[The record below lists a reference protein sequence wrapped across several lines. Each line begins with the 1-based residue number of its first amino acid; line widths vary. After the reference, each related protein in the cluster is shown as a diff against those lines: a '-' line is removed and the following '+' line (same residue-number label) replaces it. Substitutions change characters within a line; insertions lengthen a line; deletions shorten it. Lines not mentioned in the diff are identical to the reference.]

1 MTVKYSTLKA
11 LESKLFKQGDSIP
24 AFVKNI
30 NIDAKQYPDLVLESG
45 LTIPTPTEAIDK
57 TRAVAKE
64 LIDIADGDNL
74 EKFSKYQ
81 DIIGNILKFV
91 RNYDVL
97 YVQTTNSKYRHKA
110 RNQELIK
117 QFVDDAHDLDKQIN
131 EVIPELLHPI
141 SKITSVM
148 KLDNTLE
155 AANKYE
161 KLMNKTLCKVY
172 SEGLDEIFRMIA
184 IGENMQ
190 MR

>member
-1 MTVKYSTLKA
+1 MTIKYSTLKA
-11 LESKLFKQGDSIP
+11 LESKLFTQGDSIP

-30 NIDAKQYPDLVLESG
+30 NVDAKQYPDLILESG

-81 DIIGNILKFV
+81 DIIGNILEFV
-91 RNYDVL
+91 RTYDVL

-131 EVIPELLHPI
+131 QVIPELLHPI

-155 AANKYE
+155 DANKYE
-161 KLMNKTLCKVY
+161 KIMNKTLRKVY